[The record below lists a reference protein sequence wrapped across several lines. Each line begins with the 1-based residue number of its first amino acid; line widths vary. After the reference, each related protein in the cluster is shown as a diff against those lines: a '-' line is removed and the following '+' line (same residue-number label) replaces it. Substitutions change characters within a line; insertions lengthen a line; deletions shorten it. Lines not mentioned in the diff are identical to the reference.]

1 MVGFLHKRPCTVQFN
16 WDLNLSRDFIA
27 SIQRLAGQV
36 SGSDPIGKTHLNEVF
51 LATLGICY
59 SSFFTISKRYKD
71 PNWATTISEISTVRR
86 HKGRK
91 LSEPDTGAYVSNGYR
106 VREDTGAQLCF
117 MFFVSTIH
125 HHTERLWVLVNFK
138 DDLTFHFKPMGYVK
152 GWHVTFIVWNLVSS
166 HHQQQKKQR
175 TSNTH

>member
-1 MVGFLHKRPCTVQFN
+1 MVVFLHKRPCTVQFN

-91 LSEPDTGAYVSNGYR
+91 LSEPATGACVSNGYR

-125 HHTERLWVLVNFK
+125 HHNRKTLSLGKFEGLL
-138 DDLTFHFKPMGYVK
+138 
-152 GWHVTFIVWNLVSS
+152 NLSF
-166 HHQQQKKQR
+166 Q
-175 TSNTH
+175 THGLC